1 VLASEKF
8 LVIEVWD
15 RSPLDLEPLVADAD
29 AECGRG
35 LTVVAALS
43 DRWGWERT
51 GHHRKVVWAEL
62 AL

>member
-1 VLASEKF
+1 
-8 LVIEVWD
+8 VI
-15 RSPLDLEPLVADAD
+15 DLEPREADAD

-43 DRWGWERT
+43 DNWGWERT
-51 GHHRKVVWAEL
+51 GHRSKVVWAGF